1 MLRDR
6 RGIGRYVREVVR
18 RFVHV
23 EDLALTLLVDAP
35 FPQLVR
41 SQYREQLGS
50 EAFALARRAPR
61 NCDVVWHPWNG
72 TFLAANAPAV
82 ATIHDVVPFAYP
94 ASDGRKRLSQQQ
106 PFLRSAE
113 RSAAILTD
121 SQFSAGEIERRLGV
135 APWRIWTIPLGVG
148 LIFSPGPVPAEA
160 ARSGDYILV
169 LGTDEPHKNVRPLAQ
184 GAARALEG
192 RQTRLAGLGPS
203 LPAGPV
209 FERRGPADEMTLVDL
224 YRGALF
230 LAAPGLY
237 EGFGLPL
244 LEAMA
249 CGTPVLASRAGSYPE
264 VCGEAAAYVDEP
276 EDPLAWA
283 AAIASLHDDPE
294 RRSALREEGLRRA
307 SAFTWERTA
316 ASTLDVL
323 RAHARPG
330 EAAANASAARS

>member
-6 RGIGRYVREVVR
+6 RGIGRYVREIVR
-18 RFVHV
+18 RFVV
-23 EDLALTLLVDAP
+23 ADEVALTLLVDAP
-35 FPQLVR
+35 FPQLAR
-41 SQYREQLGS
+41 SRFRAQFAS
-50 EAFALARRAPR
+50 DAFALARRVPR
-61 NCDVVWHPWNG
+61 DCDILWHPWNG
-72 TFLAANAPAV
+72 TFLTAAAPAV

-94 ASDGRKRLSQQQ
+94 DPDERKRLSQQR

-113 RSAAILTD
+113 RSAAIITD

-135 APWRIWTIPLGVG
+135 APWRIWAIPLGVG
-148 LIFSPGPVPAEA
+148 AAFSPGPAAPEA
-160 ARSGDYILV
+160 ADRSPYVLV
-169 LGTDEPHKNVRPLAQ
+169 LGTDEPHKNVGPLAE

-203 LPAGPV
+203 LPPGPP
-209 FERRGPADEMTLVDL
+209 FERLAPADEHTLVDL

-249 CGTPVLASRAGSYPE
+249 CGTPVLAARAGSYPE
-264 VCGEAAAYVDEP
+264 VCGDAAAYVDDP
-276 EDPLAWA
+276 EDPRAWA
-283 AAIASLHDDPE
+283 VALAALHDDPE
-294 RRSALREEGLRRA
+294 RRGALREKGLHRA
-307 SAFTWERTA
+307 AGFTWERTA

-330 EAAANASAARS
+330 EASANASAARS

>member
-1 MLRDR
+1 
-6 RGIGRYVREVVR
+6 
-18 RFVHV
+18 
-23 EDLALTLLVDAP
+23 
-35 FPQLVR
+35 
-41 SQYREQLGS
+41 
-50 EAFALARRAPR
+50 
-61 NCDVVWHPWNG
+61 
-72 TFLAANAPAV
+72 
-82 ATIHDVVPFAYP
+82 
-94 ASDGRKRLSQQQ
+94 
-106 PFLRSAE
+106 
-113 RSAAILTD
+113 
-121 SQFSAGEIERRLGV
+121 
-135 APWRIWTIPLGVG
+135 
-148 LIFSPGPVPAEA
+148 
-160 ARSGDYILV
+160 
-169 LGTDEPHKNVRPLAQ
+169 
-184 GAARALEG
+184 
-192 RQTRLAGLGPS
+192 
-203 LPAGPV
+203 V
-209 FERRGPADEMTLVDL
+209 FERLGPADEMTLVDL